1 MSLVLVARTAA
12 DGEREGEEGRTP
24 HAGREDRSW
33 AATSEAPMATTVNA
47 AFMVLV
53 GGGRV
58 WWVVVMGTEMAMA
71 MRMETR
77 TEGRGRARMLL
88 CMLGREVVLMR

>member
-1 MSLVLVARTAA
+1 
-12 DGEREGEEGRTP
+12 
-24 HAGREDRSW
+24 
-33 AATSEAPMATTVNA
+33 MATTVNA

-71 MRMETR
+71 MRMETG
-77 TEGRGRARMLL
+77 TEGKRAGEDVVMYA
-88 CMLGREVVLMR
+88 GEGSGTNEVSTRVLKCN